1 MLLSWTGGGLLVGAT
16 ILFVVLWKLAGRF
29 EDLGAR
35 LGKSFHELP
44 SAHASRVWS
53 AETRNH
59 QEAEFRDAAWNPLD
73 RTFWRLFVYS
83 VRGILLVAYVAC
95 VRQLL

>member
-1 MLLSWTGGGLLVGAT
+1 MVLSFTGGGLLVGAT
-16 ILFVVLWKLAGRF
+16 ILFVVLWKLAGKF
-29 EDLGAR
+29 EDLSIRFG
-35 LGKSFHELP
+35 EP
-44 SAHASRVWS
+44 SDEPGSAQASRVWS
-53 AETRNH
+53 AETRDH
-59 QEAEFRDAAWNPLD
+59 REAEFLGEAWHPLD